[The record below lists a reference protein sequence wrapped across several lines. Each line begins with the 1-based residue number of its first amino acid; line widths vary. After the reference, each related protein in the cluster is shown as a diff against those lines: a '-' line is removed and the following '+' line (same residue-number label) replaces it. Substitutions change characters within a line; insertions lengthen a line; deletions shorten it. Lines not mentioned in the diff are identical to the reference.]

1 MLTVDAISKAHS
13 RVKSGADFPQ
23 YIQDCKNLGVLY
35 YDTFVE
41 DGSAIYYGENGYK
54 VSLQHTYE
62 AIPIKATLA
71 VERFKD
77 CLLSHQNGETDFIQ
91 FCKDC
96 SETGIAK
103 WKIDLYKMTCAYFD
117 FDGNLVLIEQIPA

>member
-1 MLTVDAISKAHS
+1 MFTAEAISNAHS

-23 YIQDCKNLGVLY
+23 YIQDFKNLGVLY
-35 YDTFVE
+35 YETFVE
-41 DGSAIYYGENGYK
+41 DGSAIYFGKNGYK
-54 VSLQHTYE
+54 VSLQHKYK
-62 AIPIKATLA
+62 AIPIKTSQA
-71 VERFKD
+71 VDRFKN

-103 WKIDLYKMTCAYFD
+103 WKIDLYKMTCTYFD
-117 FDGNLVLIEQIPA
+117 IEGSQVLIEQIPT

>member
-1 MLTVDAISKAHS
+1 MFTVDTISKAHS

-35 YDTFVE
+35 YETFVE
-41 DGSAIYYGENGYK
+41 DGSAIYFGENGYM
-54 VSLQHTYE
+54 VSLQHKYK
-62 AIPIKATLA
+62 AIPIKTTLA
-71 VERFKD
+71 VDLFKN
-77 CLLSHQNGETDFIQ
+77 CLLLHQNGETDFIQ

-117 FDGNLVLIEQIPA
+117 FDGHLVLIEQIPA